1 MSLLELEGNWRGYLP
16 RNFLSFPGSLKL
28 KIEFSTLA
36 GEAVDRNVG
45 RSMRWPLAN
54 ASPKHGRVEDNGEG
68 RRGVYEGGGRFIG
81 DTALNRQS
89 QSDLPLNPSPFSPA
103 PQVNESRAHNASVD
117 RSIRDNGPGRG
128 WHGSFTLPP
137 PPTRKSLF
145 LFTEGVKPSTPL
157 PSWRKPTTC
166 RSVFAKMTHFL
177 HRLILAAA
185 FSRKRNFGVAK
196 VLDR

>member
-1 MSLLELEGNWRGYLP
+1 M
-16 RNFLSFPGSLKL
+16 
-28 KIEFSTLA
+28 
-36 GEAVDRNVG
+36 DRNVG

-89 QSDLPLNPSPFSPA
+89 QSDFPLNPSPFSPA

-137 PPTRKSLF
+137 AHAKITFPFHGRGETLDAPSL
-145 LFTEGVKPSTPL
+145 VAQANH
-157 PSWRKPTTC
+157 
-166 RSVFAKMTHFL
+166 VFAKMTHFL
-177 HRLILAAA
+177 HRLILC
-185 FSRKRNFGVAK
+185 FFEKTELWRSKSSRSLRSEQRSFESSCTRGEVGAG
-196 VLDR
+196 R

>member
-89 QSDLPLNPSPFSPA
+89 QSDFPLNPSPFSPA

-137 PPTRKSLF
+137 AHAKITFPFHGRGETLDAPSL
-145 LFTEGVKPSTPL
+145 VAQANH
-157 PSWRKPTTC
+157 
-166 RSVFAKMTHFL
+166 VFAKMTHFL

-185 FSRKRNFGVAK
+185 FSRKRNFGIAK

>member
-1 MSLLELEGNWRGYLP
+1 M
-16 RNFLSFPGSLKL
+16 
-28 KIEFSTLA
+28 
-36 GEAVDRNVG
+36 DRNVG

-177 HRLILAAA
+177 HRLILC
-185 FSRKRNFGVAK
+185 FFEKTELWRSKSSRSLRSEQRSFESSCTRGEVGAG
-196 VLDR
+196 R